1 MPLHFTDA
9 RPRYDSATGT
19 VRLTAQDQTGRQVI
33 CAVSQEGLADLA
45 RSTAMGEAVLPIYLE
60 NAALI
65 QGIATEKYDR
75 KRIRA
80 DGVVVISSGD
90 LAAYG

>member
-1 MPLHFTDA
+1 MPLQFTDA
-9 RPRYDSATGT
+9 SPRYNSAAGA
-19 VRLTAQDQTGRQVI
+19 VMLLAHDETGRQVV

-45 RSTAMGEAVLPIYLE
+45 RSTAMGEVVLQIYFD

-75 KRIRA
+75 KRVRA